1 MVRQLNWLEDTNQW
15 DLFSV
20 QPKAQCEVYACC
32 GPFGICTRDSVEF
45 CECLPGFEPRFPE
58 EWKLQDRSRGCVRKA
73 DLQCL
78 NGSHAHGE
86 RDQFLMVSN
95 VRLPEYPIVLQARSA
110 MECESVCLNNCS
122 CSAYAYDGE
131 ECTVWGGDLLNVEQL
146 SDDDSNARSFYIK
159 LADSELNRTGKRK
172 GSHNCCCRT

>member
-1 MVRQLNWLEDTNQW
+1 MSSPGKIKLKIQKKKS
-15 DLFSV
+15 LF
-20 QPKAQCEVYACC
+20 
-32 GPFGICTRDSVEF
+32 
-45 CECLPGFEPRFPE
+45 
-58 EWKLQDRSRGCVRKA
+58 RGST
-73 DLQCL
+73 QCL

-86 RDQFLMVSN
+86 RDQFLLVSI

-131 ECTVWGGDLLNVEQL
+131 ECTIWGGDLLNVEQL

-159 LADSELNRTGKRK
+159 LAALS
-172 GSHNCCCRT
+172 